1 VAHVDGLRVD
11 EGVASTDHSTATSHS
26 GEFARGDVVPGERS
40 VTVAIGRGRRAA
52 ASVDA
57 FLAGVTPEPEPER
70 ELAEF
75 AFLNPWYY
83 EDAPR
88 SHRLR
93 P

>member
-1 VAHVDGLRVD
+1 
-11 EGVASTDHSTATSHS
+11 
-26 GEFARGDVVPGERS
+26 VVPGERS

-93 P
+93 L

>member
-1 VAHVDGLRVD
+1 M
-11 EGVASTDHSTATSHS
+11 ATIHP

-57 FLAGVTPEPEPER
+57 FLAGVTPEPE
-70 ELAEF
+70 LAEF
-75 AFLNPWYY
+75 AFLNPWHY

-88 SHRLR
+88 SPRLR